1 MYGLIFFT
9 NVLHLLDDLGVTKHE
24 LAERAGLPF
33 PFLLELTDGRS
44 IATLDIMDSIAS
56 ALNVPL
62 PPLLEYN

>member
-9 NVLHLLDDLGVTKHE
+9 NVLHLLDDLGVTKNE

-44 IATLDIMDSIAS
+44 IATLDIMDSIAG